1 MEDSENE
8 RIIEAALFISSR
20 PLSLQE
26 LGKLIGVA
34 APGFVEQRLKNLQ
47 EDYNN
52 IKSSIEIA
60 EEGGKYF
67 MRLRSQYVRYVKDFA
82 QAAELSKHALR
93 TLAYI
98 AKSEGITK
106 HQLFLKIGGGIY
118 DDVNELLEKDFI
130 TQKKAGRT
138 KSLTTTAK
146 FRSYFQEAAKLE
158 GQQ

>member
-8 RIIEAALFISSR
+8 RIIEAALFMSSR

-34 APGFVEQRLKNLQ
+34 TPGFVEQRLKRLQ

-52 IKSSIEIA
+52 MKSSVEIA
-60 EEGGKYF
+60 EEDGKYY
-67 MRLRSQYVRYVKDFA
+67 MRLRSQYVNYVKDFA
-82 QAAELSKHALR
+82 QAAELSKNALR
-93 TLAYI
+93 TLAYV

-106 HQLFLKIGGGIY
+106 HQLFLKIGGSIY
-118 DDVNELLEKDFI
+118 EDVAELVEKGFV
-130 TQKKAGRT
+130 TQKKSGRT
-138 KSLTTTAK
+138 KAVTTTAK
-146 FRSYFQEAAKLE
+146 FKAYF